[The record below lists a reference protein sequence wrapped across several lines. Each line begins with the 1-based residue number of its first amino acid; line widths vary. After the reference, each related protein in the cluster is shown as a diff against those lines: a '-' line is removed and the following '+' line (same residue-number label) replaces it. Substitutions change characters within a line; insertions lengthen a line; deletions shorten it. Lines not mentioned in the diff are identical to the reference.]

1 MSMTSITNMSSIQ
14 SAGVSTYKQE
24 ELSSSTKLKLE
35 ALGIDATSVTSE
47 VQAQTLIAQVEAA
60 KQQNNAGQQQ
70 QGGNSSEQELLTEA
84 KNLARQVGVTV
95 SSKDSLD
102 DIIDNISKELQVML
116 NSGDKSKA
124 STAQSYQAQ
133 LASISGRAETIQST
147 QQNIFNTMNMI
158 SISNRYI
165 LGL

>member
-1 MSMTSITNMSSIQ
+1 M
-14 SAGVSTYKQE
+14 
-24 ELSSSTKLKLE
+24 
-35 ALGIDATSVTSE
+35 
-47 VQAQTLIAQVEAA
+47 EAA
-60 KQQNNAGQQQ
+60 KRQNNAGQQQ

>member
-47 VQAQTLIAQVEAA
+47 AQAQTLIAQVEAA
-60 KQQNNAGQQQ
+60 KRQKNAGQQQ